1 MSITVNLT
9 EEEILGTPN
18 DMELGEKARQKYW
31 IEKEH
36 ESLRDFDEDRYV
48 IVTDEN
54 GLVKGIHL
62 PSEDP
67 YTHNGYDKCVV
78 CGKISPYKTMTN
90 IDLRIG
96 YVEGAGQGCFQV
108 NLCEK

>member
-1 MSITVNLT
+1 MSINVILT

-18 DMELGEKARQKYW
+18 DMDLGEKVRQRYW
-31 IEKEH
+31 VEKEH
-36 ESLRDFDEDRYV
+36 ESLRDYDDEKFV
-48 IVTDEN
+48 IVADEN
-54 GLVKGIHL
+54 GLVTGIHV

-78 CGKISPYKTMTN
+78 CCKVSPYKTTTN

-96 YVEGAGQGCFQV
+96 YIEGGGQGCFQPQI
-108 NLCEK
+108 CEK

>member
-1 MSITVNLT
+1 MSINVTLT

-18 DMELGEKARQKYW
+18 DMDLGEKVRQRYW
-31 IEKEH
+31 VEKEH
-36 ESLRDFDEDRYV
+36 ESLRDYDDEKFV
-48 IVTDEN
+48 IVADEN
-54 GLVKGIHL
+54 GLVTGIHI

-78 CGKISPYKTMTN
+78 CGKVSPYKTTTN

-96 YVEGAGQGCFQV
+96 YIEGGGQGCF
-108 NLCEK
+108 LKDGCK

>member
-1 MSITVNLT
+1 MSINVTLS

-18 DMELGEKARQKYW
+18 DMDLGEKVRQRYW

-36 ESLRDFDEDRYV
+36 ESLRDYDDEKFI
-48 IVTDEN
+48 IVADEN
-54 GLVKGIHL
+54 GLVTGIHI

-78 CGKISPYKTMTN
+78 CGKVSPYKTTTN

-96 YVEGAGQGCFQV
+96 YVEGAGQGCFI
-108 NLCEK
+108 NGGCK